1 MEALSEGYKEFLVKW
16 VGWTRRFAVLV
27 VISTV
32 LMTAGSMNY
41 LAQNIKINTSTS
53 DMLSPNL
60 PFQKQSTIMDEVF
73 PQFSKNLLIV
83 IDGET
88 PDLADDAALVLANKL
103 RGMPK
108 LFGFVYD
115 LAGDPFFQKNGL
127 LYLKTDELGDLSD
140 RLAEAQPFLG
150 TLWQD
155 SSLRGLF
162 DLLSLVVDETLKG
175 IGAKDSKAG
184 KPPVDVSMV
193 FNAISD
199 VTVAQKEGRF
209 KHLSWQELMQG
220 NSDKSDNKPRRFLI
234 TQPALDFG
242 SLAPAGKAMKAVRQA
257 AAELNLDHDHGI
269 RVRLSGTA
277 ALSKEELQSVEEG
290 MGTAGILSL
299 ILVLGLLGLGL
310 RSKRLIFATVLT
322 LIIGLIW
329 TAGFAIFALGQLS
342 LISVAFAVLFIGLSV
357 DLGIHFGLRYK
368 ESIDT
373 GAFHDEALKEAAQG
387 VGGALTLAAVASAIA
402 FYSFLPTD
410 YRGLAEL
417 GLIAGTGMFIAFFA
431 NLTVLPALLTLMPV
445 KPKPVKWGQ
454 GVAGAAQEFVRNR
467 AKQVVFCAVIIGV
480 SAVALLPQV
489 RFDFDPMNLRD
500 PSTESVST
508 LLELMLDSRTNPYSI
523 TILEKSLESAKDL
536 GARLEKL
543 PEVKS
548 TLTLANFIPEN
559 QAEKLEIIESM
570 ALYLSPAFQNKR
582 NATPASEKELE
593 RTVRE
598 LRLKLE
604 KLTAADAASETGK
617 SAVRL
622 NAALEGLL
630 TDDAGIDRTLRALEV
645 RLLSGLPNQLE
656 TLRRSLNAE
665 PVDLK
670 DLPKSLQERRVAADG
685 RARLKVY
692 GEGDMLDREQLIKFV
707 NAVRTLAP
715 NAVGAPVVI
724 LESGR
729 AVVSS
734 FRDAGAIS
742 VVLIGLL
749 LIFILRRMRDVLLV
763 FAPLLLA
770 ALLTVAASI
779 LFDVP
784 FNFANVIV
792 LPLLFGLGVDGGIH
806 LVLREREQNKSADVL
821 HTSTPYAVMFSAL
834 TTIGS
839 FSTIAL
845 SSHPGTAS
853 MGILLS
859 IAIVL
864 TLVCTLL
871 VLPALMVLFPISAR
885 TAK

>member
-1 MEALSEGYKEFLVKW
+1 MESLSEGYKEFLVKW
-16 VGWTRRFAVLV
+16 VGWTRKFAVLV
-27 VISTV
+27 VISAV
-32 LMTAGSMNY
+32 LMSAGSIAY

-53 DMLSPNL
+53 DMLSSDL
-60 PFQKQSTIMDEVF
+60 PFQKQSAIMDEAF

-88 PDLADDAALVLANKL
+88 PDLADDAALVLADKL

-155 SSLRGLF
+155 SSLPGLF

-175 IGAKDSKAG
+175 VGAKDSKAG
-184 KPPVDVSMV
+184 KPPVDISRV
-193 FNAISD
+193 FHVISD
-199 VTVAQKEGRF
+199 VAEAQKAGRF
-209 KHLSWQELMQG
+209 KHLSWQDLMQG
-220 NSDKSDNKPRRFLI
+220 NSGESDNKPRRFLI

-257 AAELNLDHDHGI
+257 AAELNLDQDNGV

-322 LIIGLIW
+322 LIMGLIW

-342 LISVAFAVLFIGLSV
+342 LISVAFAVLFIGLSI

-373 GAFHDEALKEAAQG
+373 GAFHDEALKEATEG
-387 VGGALTLAAVASAIA
+387 VGGALTLAAFASSIA

-431 NLTVLPALLTLMPV
+431 NLTILPALLTLMPL
-445 KPKPVKWGQ
+445 KPGSAKWGK

-467 AKQVVFCAVIIGV
+467 AKPVVLCAVVVGIGAMV
-480 SAVALLPQV
+480 LLPQV

-500 PSTESVST
+500 PNTESVST
-508 LLELMLDSRTNPYSI
+508 LLELMSDSRTNPYSI
-523 TILEKSLESAKDL
+523 TILEKSLESAKEL
-536 GARLEKL
+536 GSRLEKL

-548 TLTLANFIPEN
+548 TQTLAHFVPEN
-559 QAEKLEIIESM
+559 QDEKLEIIESM
-570 ALYLSPAFQNKR
+570 ALYLSPAFQNQR
-582 NATPASEKELE
+582 DTTPSSEKDLE
-593 RTVRE
+593 RTVGE
-598 LRLKLE
+598 LRLKLR
-604 KLTAADAASETGK
+604 KLSVADTSSEIGK
-617 SAVRL
+617 SAARL
-622 NAALEGLL
+622 NTALEGLL
-630 TDDAGIDRTLRALEV
+630 AGDNGVDRTLRALEV
-645 RLLSGLPNQLE
+645 RLLSGLPNRLKA
-656 TLRRSLNAE
+656 LHRSLNAE
-665 PVDLK
+665 SVALK
-670 DLPKSLQERRVAADG
+670 DLPKSLQERRVAPDG
-685 RARLKVY
+685 QARLKVY
-692 GEGDMLDREQLIKFV
+692 GEGDMLDREQLINFV
-707 NAVRTLAP
+707 DAVRTLAP
-715 NAVGAPVVI
+715 NALGAPVVI

-734 FRDAGAIS
+734 FRDAGVIS

-749 LIFILRRMRDVLLV
+749 LIVMLRRIRDVLFV
-763 FAPLLLA
+763 FAPLFLA

-779 LFDVP
+779 LFNVP

-806 LVLREREQNKSADVL
+806 LVLREREQNNSADVL
-821 HTSTPYAVMFSAL
+821 HTSTPRAVLFSAL
-834 TTIGS
+834 TTVGS

-853 MGILLS
+853 MGVLLS

-864 TLVCTLL
+864 TLICTLL
-871 VLPALMVLFPISAR
+871 VLPALMVLFPNSEDA
-885 TAK
+885 AS